1 MDRGVRRVRGSGG
14 RPGKR
19 VSPGGGESGEAKEGA
34 AADQAI
40 QQANSK
46 TKSRREL
53 ARHDQFDEV
62 SPEVGQIDEVAFD
75 DAMARDPDAALA
87 MLADMTGATDEALR
101 TLARR
106 LAGSIML
113 DLGRRG
119 RTRQRG
125 IGKLVSQPFRP
136 DGGDLDLDSSLGA
149 LITARATRT
158 AVDVDE
164 LRVSGWMKPATAY
177 CLLVDR
183 SGSMTGTPLAT
194 SAVAAAA
201 VAHRAEDFS
210 VVAFAEDAVV
220 AKSQDS
226 DKAAERVVTD
236 VLILRGFGTTNVALA
251 LRTAQIQLSRS
262 RASRKIT
269 VLLSDCRSTA
279 KGDMKTAAAGLDELV
294 ILAPE
299 GDADDAFAF
308 GLAVGARVVTVS
320 GPSDIPGALAAALN
334 D

>member
-1 MDRGVRRVRGSGG
+1 M
-14 RPGKR
+14 
-19 VSPGGGESGEAKEGA
+19 SPGGGESGEAKEGA

-75 DAMARDPDAALA
+75 DAMAHDPDAALA
-87 MLADMTGATDEALR
+87 MLADMTGATDEVLR
-101 TLARR
+101 ALARR
-106 LAGSIML
+106 LAGSIMV
-113 DLGRRG
+113 DLGRQG

-125 IGKLVSQPFRP
+125 IATLVSQPFRP
-136 DGGDLDLDSSLGA
+136 DVGDLDLDASLGA

-164 LRVSGWMKPATAY
+164 LRVSGWMRPATAY

-201 VAHRAEDFS
+201 VAHRAADFS

-236 VLILRGFGTTNVALA
+236 VLTLRGFGTTNVALA

-279 KGDMKTAAAGLDELV
+279 KGDMNAAAAGLDELV
-294 ILAPE
+294 IIAPA

-308 GLAVGARVVTVS
+308 GMAVGARVVTVS
-320 GPSDIPGALAAALN
+320 GPSHIPEALAAAL
-334 D
+334 DH